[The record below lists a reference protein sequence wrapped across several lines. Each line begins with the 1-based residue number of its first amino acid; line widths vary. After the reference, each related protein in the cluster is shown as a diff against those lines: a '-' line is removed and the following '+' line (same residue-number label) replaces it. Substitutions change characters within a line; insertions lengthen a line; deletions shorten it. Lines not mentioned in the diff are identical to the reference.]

1 MRRIRLVLAVALT
14 MVALMLATS
23 PAMAQNRG
31 DNGDRDN
38 GNRANQSDHRNWN
51 DRDRADRSEHTN
63 WNDRKRNDRD
73 WNPRSGSGITFCG
86 WYPSWWGWSYWCYSP
101 WWGWWRL
108 W

>member
-1 MRRIRLVLAVALT
+1 MRRIRLVLAMVLT
-14 MVALMLATS
+14 MVVLMLAAS

-38 GNRANQSDHRNWN
+38 GNRADRSEHRNWN
-51 DRDRADRSEHTN
+51 DSNRS
-63 WNDRKRNDRD
+63 DRD
-73 WNPRSGSGITFCG
+73 WNPRWGSGITYCG